1 MKVNDPNTAGISSAG
16 LGQTQ
21 RLDEA
26 AAKRQVETSRTSA
39 NYEDRVQL
47 SSLAGT
53 LQELSVDSPER
64 EALVEQL
71 GAEYQEGRYQPDP
84 RETSSALIT
93 ESLKQNEI

>member
-1 MKVNDPNTAGISSAG
+1 MKVNDPNTAGITSSG

-26 AAKRQVETSRTSA
+26 AAKRQVETARTQG
-39 NYEDRVQL
+39 NNEDRVQL

-71 GAEYQEGRYQPDP
+71 EGEYREGRYQPDP

-93 ESLKQNEI
+93 ETLKQNEI

>member
-1 MKVNDPNTAGISSAG
+1 MRVNDPNTAGISSSG

-21 RLDEA
+21 RLDETA
-26 AAKRQVETSRTSA
+26 ARRQVESARTQA
-39 NYEDRVQL
+39 NHEDRVQL

-64 EALVEQL
+64 EELVEQL
-71 GAEYQEGRYQPDP
+71 AAEYREGRYRPDP

-93 ESLKQNEI
+93 ETLKQNEI

>member
-1 MKVNDPNTAGISSAG
+1 MKVNDPNTAGISSSA

-26 AAKRQVETSRTSA
+26 AAKRQAETARTQGGA
-39 NYEDRVQL
+39 EDRVQL
-47 SSLAGT
+47 SNLAGT
-53 LQELSVDSPER
+53 LQELSAEAPER

-71 GAEYQEGRYQPDP
+71 AAEYREGRYQPDP

-93 ESLKQNEI
+93 ETLKQNEI